1 VINANGKEF
10 LLNLIIEKQGG
21 MKSIIVFCGSSEGY
35 NEVYMEAATQLGELL
50 ASRGIRVIYGG
61 AKVGLMGAVA
71 DGALQAGGEVTGVIP
86 EFLSAKE
93 VLHEGL
99 TELITTKTMHERKLK
114 MYELGD
120 AIITLP
126 GGWGTMDETF
136 EMLTWGQLGL
146 HAKPVGLLNVNGY
159 YDALKALS
167 DSMVQEGFLSEF
179 VNGAMLMSSSAEDLL
194 EQMENYVA
202 PEAPQW
208 ITKQTT

>member
-1 VINANGKEF
+1 
-10 LLNLIIEKQGG
+10 
-21 MKSIIVFCGSSEGY
+21 MKSIIVFCGSSDGY
-35 NEVYMEAATQLGELL
+35 NEVYREAAAQLGELL
-50 ASRGIRVIYGG
+50 ASRGIRIVYGG

-71 DGALQAGGEVTGVIP
+71 DAALQAGGEVVGVIP
-86 EFLSAKE
+86 AFLSAKE

-114 MYELGD
+114 MYELGEG
-120 AIITLP
+120 IITMP

-146 HAKPVGLLNVNGY
+146 HQKPVGLLNVNGY

-167 DSMVQEGFLSEF
+167 DSMVQEGFLNEF
-179 VNGAMLMSSSAEDLL
+179 VNAAMLMSSSAEDLL